1 MLNGYSSRDS
11 LPRSASRKLACHKD
25 DGEMYASLTGSGSGD
40 LSDIFF
46 AADQIFLWQR

>member
-11 LPRSASRKLACHKD
+11 VPRPAFRKTRVPAKD
-25 DGEMYASLTGSGSGD
+25 DGDMYASLTLSGSGD

-46 AADQIFLWQR
+46 AADQIFL